1 MQILTRYIL
10 SEFFK
15 TFLLALSGM
24 TIFML
29 LMGVA
34 TEALREGLSL
44 GPILRILPFIVPES
58 MRFSIPASALLSTC
72 VVFGRMSGEN
82 EITAIKAAG
91 GTPWVALAPVFIA
104 SFLISVA
111 ALWINDLAVSW
122 GRPGITQVIVSSIE
136 QIAYGVLRTNNAYS
150 REGLSITVRSVDGR
164 RLIRPVITLPGHD
177 GDAPMTIAAREAELR
192 SNADRE
198 SLTVLLTDASV
209 EGPNGLEAAVAG
221 TVEREISLHRKDQ
234 QTSVSDFPLWE
245 LSRERTAET
254 AKIGQLEGELS
265 AEAALHLFNG
275 ELEAV
280 QGDSW
285 KAREGELGVS
295 RYRLRRLETEP
306 WRRWANSFSCLCFVM
321 VGAPRA
327 IRMRHSD
334 FVTTFFLTFL
344 PILIVYYPIMA
355 YGVDCAK
362 DGVLPQ
368 YATWLGNFACILWGI
383 VSIRKVC
390 RG

>member
-1 MQILTRYIL
+1 MHILTRYIL
-10 SEFFK
+10 AEFFK
-15 TFLLALSGM
+15 TFFLALSGM

-82 EITAIKAAG
+82 EITSIKAVG
-91 GTPWVALAPVFIA
+91 GSPWVALAPVFIA
-104 SFLISVA
+104 GFLISVA

-122 GRPGITQVIVSSIE
+122 GRPGITGVIVSSIE

-150 REGLSITVRSVDGR
+150 RDGLSISVRSVQGR
-164 RLIRPVITLPGHD
+164 KLVRPVITLPAKEGE
-177 GDAPMTIAAREAELR
+177 APLTIAAREAELH
-192 SNADRE
+192 SNPERAT
-198 SLTVLLTDASV
+198 LTVVLVDASV
-209 EGPNGLEAAVAG
+209 EGPNGLEAAVPG
-221 TVEREISLHRKDQ
+221 VVEREISLQKKDKL
-234 QTSVSDFPLWE
+234 TSVSDYPLRN
-245 LSRERTAET
+245 LAIERAAEA

-275 ELEAV
+275 QLDAL
-280 QGDSW
+280 QGPSW
-285 KAREGELGVS
+285 QAREEELGAS

-327 IRMRHSD
+327 IRMRHAD

-344 PILIVYYPIMA
+344 PILIVYYPVMA

-368 YATWLGNFACILWGI
+368 YATWLGNLACILWSA
-383 VSIRKVC
+383 VSIRRVC
-390 RG
+390 FS